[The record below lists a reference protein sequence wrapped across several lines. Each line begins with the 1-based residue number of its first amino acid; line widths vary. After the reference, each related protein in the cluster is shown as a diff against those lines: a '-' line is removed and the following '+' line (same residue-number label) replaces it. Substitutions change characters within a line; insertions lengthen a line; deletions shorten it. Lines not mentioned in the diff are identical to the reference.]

1 MKFNKL
7 SMILPVVAA
16 LAVTGCESYEIDMP
30 ANPAEPV
37 VGNEVSTNVI
47 YEANPRFFGTSDCL
61 NEIDLQLPRI
71 KEMGCDIV
79 WIMPVFEPGSL
90 NSVGSPYCI
99 RDFKAINPSYG
110 TLADLKKLVD
120 DAHASGLK
128 VMLDWIANHTSW
140 DNPWI
145 TEHPERYLHDENGN
159 IVSPPGQ
166 KWNDVAQLDFSNA
179 STREAMK
186 DAMVYWVKECGID
199 GYRCDYAEGVPLD
212 FWSDL
217 NATLR
222 EINPE
227 IIMLAE
233 TGKYS
238 FYEAGFDMIYD
249 WGSATAIADAFTG
262 GKPSGAVTEAAE
274 ALAQVPDGDSI
285 LRYALNHDVASENNV
300 ATMFGSYDA
309 LPAAYVLASMLNGTP
324 LIYSSMDVEGLSGK
338 LSFFNFNK
346 LTFSAKLTATYKAI
360 NSAFKASAEVR
371 RGQLADYSASSIAC
385 FTRSIPGHNLLVAV
399 NTSGDVKSMK
409 APIVLAGAT
418 MNDLLNGGQTT
429 VPVTIE
435 LQPYSY
441 IILAD

>member
-1 MKFNKL
+1 MKFNKI

-30 ANPAEPV
+30 ANPAEPT
-37 VGNEVSTNVI
+37 VGPEVSTSVI
-47 YEANPRFFGTSDCL
+47 YEANPRFFGTSGCL

-71 KEMGCDIV
+71 QEMGCDILWV
-79 WIMPVFEPGSL
+79 MPVFEPGSL
-90 NSVGSPYCI
+90 NSIGSPYCI
-99 RDFKAINPSYG
+99 RDFKAVNPSYG
-110 TLADLKKLVD
+110 TLDDLKKLVG
-120 DAHASGLK
+120 DAHSKGMK

-145 TEHPERYLHDENGN
+145 TTNPDRYVHDENGN
-159 IVSPPGQ
+159 IVSPSG
-166 KWNDVAQLDFSNA
+166 WSDVAQLDFTNA

-199 GYRCDYAEGVPLD
+199 GYRCDYADGVPLD

-217 NATLR
+217 IVTLR
-222 EINPE
+222 GINPE
-227 IIMLAE
+227 FIMLAE
-233 TGKYS
+233 TNNAS

-249 WGSATAIADAFTG
+249 WSSSTAIADAFTG
-262 GKPSGAVTEAAE
+262 GKPSGVITEAAD
-274 ALAQVPDGDSI
+274 ALARVPEGDSI
-285 LRYALNHDVASENNV
+285 LRYVLNHDVAAENNV

-309 LPAAYVLASMLNGTP
+309 VPAAYVLASMLNGTP
-324 LIYSSMDVEGLSGK
+324 MIYSAMDVANLSGK

-346 LTFSAKLTATYKAI
+346 LTFSDELTATYKAI

-371 RGQLADYSASSIAC
+371 RGQLTDYSGSSIVC

-399 NTSGDVKSMK
+399 NTSASAQSLKS
-409 APIVLAGAT
+409 PITLAGAT
-418 MNDLLNGGQTT
+418 MNDLLNGGQAT